1 MQSFFER
8 ATAMAKDLQTSAV
21 SGAQNLEGQF
31 RQVVQNASSTTTA
44 QQEGAGSST
53 QSNQEE
59 EKGTRRGSAS

>member
-31 RQVVQNASSTTTA
+31 RQVAAWVPTESPDCMYGNPNSI
-44 QQEGAGSST
+44 EIIGGVPF
-53 QSNQEE
+53 ELF
-59 EKGTRRGSAS
+59 